1 MTKSQTPRSIAMK
14 RVLMSLGVAAVFAW
28 AGGCDQPHRA
38 APQSVSE
45 MDYMTVRAMQSQ
57 QTAAGLCAARGA
69 AVPFPRQQR
78 PVERPRPAGPAGDRA
93 AVPPGAGAADGPARS
108 RACAALRA
116 AQDGGARVP
125 LEQGVKTAS
134 VSINNDAL
142 DGDGMSS
149 EQVRA
154 ALDKMNTS
162 AAAPDSGSTPSG
174 SSSSA
179 PPNNQSGGS
188 QK

>member
-1 MTKSQTPRSIAMK
+1 
-14 RVLMSLGVAAVFAW
+14 
-28 AGGCDQPHRA
+28 
-38 APQSVSE
+38 
-45 MDYMTVRAMQSQ
+45 MQSQ
-57 QTAAGLCAARGA
+57 QTAAGLCAQHAVLPYHFLANSDQLNDLGRQDLQAIARQ
-69 AVPFPRQQR
+69 FRQA
-78 PVERPRPAGPAGDRA
+78 PGPLTVRRG
-93 AVPPGAGAADGPARS
+93 PEPARLYERRKTAVLAFLS
-108 RACAALRA
+108 
-116 AQDGGARVP
+116 
-125 LEQGVKTAS
+125 EQGVKTAS
-134 VSINNDAL
+134 VSIDNDAL